1 MRRTR
6 VLETTA
12 QNYGSRLT
20 VAYLDNDQNP
30 AALKKY
36 NPSGIPAFYLFE
48 NGQTVSYR
56 IGYYTAAQ
64 IKEWL
69 RSNGVT

>member
-1 MRRTR
+1 M
-6 VLETTA
+6 
-12 QNYGSRLT
+12 
-20 VAYLDNDQNP
+20 AYLDNDQNP

-36 NPSGIPAFYLFE
+36 NPSGIPAFYLFK
-48 NGQTVSYR
+48 NGQAVSYR

-69 RSNGVT
+69 RSNGVA